1 MARSPEERMMFI
13 NRLQRGSVA
22 VCNVT
27 ATLLIACALS
37 AIATSSQSLY
47 AQEHG
52 LSEMSLERWAKL
64 REVER
69 HQLKIAEKYYL
80 ENRFSVAADEYD
92 KYLTLYENSDA
103 ASYVMLKWSLCQVEM
118 RRQNTAIKDGFQSV
132 VDYWPDSDDAVAAA
146 YFKGKTLKD
155 IGQNDKAKPA
165 LELVLRNHP
174 KHFVAVVA
182 SVQLAEIAV
191 QENDSKASEKQWRF
205 LTFDAAR
212 NNRSQRWCEEASL
225 KLASHQFKAG
235 EFDEAI
241 KAMQTTFNSDRLP
254 DELFNRTQGI
264 LQEWVRQTE
273 TAQQAN
279 QLADKIIVFLKS
291 QEPENLTSDS
301 EKNVAKK
308 LLYLIARVE
317 RVVDRDEAVLK
328 TFGEVSKRFGADDEL
343 LGQTGEY
350 YESEKNYE
358 KARQAYR
365 NFKNKPDGLARI
377 ARTYRTE
384 KNLELAIKSYS
395 QLVAID
401 SEKSLQWKS
410 ESATTYR
417 EFAKHPEAIAVYEEL
432 VTEDRENSNKW
443 LWEIATTYRDA
454 SKWKEAI
461 GYFRQCDNFPHNYRE
476 MASCHRRM
484 KEYREAVV
492 LYGQIAGGDKNSS
505 PWAILQIGYTEEEAG
520 NQEKAISSFKQVC
533 KQFPKDQHAS
543 QAHAHLQN
551 KYKLSVTLGGAKE
564 E

>member
-1 MARSPEERMMFI
+1 M
-13 NRLQRGSVA
+13 GSVA
-22 VCNVT
+22 HNESCDIDRAPKMFLLKLT
-27 ATLLIACALS
+27 AALLMGLGLS
-37 AIATSSQSLY
+37 ALATSSQALQ

-69 HQLKIAEKYYL
+69 HQLKIAEKYFL
-80 ENRFSVAADEYD
+80 ENKHSVAADEYD

-103 ASYVMLKWSLCQVEM
+103 SSFVMLKWSLCQVEM

-132 VDYWPDSDDAVAAA
+132 IDYWPDSEDAIAAA
-146 YFKGKTLKD
+146 YYKGKTFKD

-165 LELVLRNHP
+165 LELVLKDHP
-174 KHFVAVVA
+174 QHHVAVLA

-191 QENDSKASEKQWRF
+191 QEEDAEASEKQWRF
-205 LTFDAAR
+205 LTFEAAR
-212 NNRSQRWCEEASL
+212 NNRSRRWCEEASL
-225 KLASHQFKAG
+225 KLASHLVKAS

-273 TAQQAN
+273 TTQQAN
-279 QLADKIIVFLKS
+279 QLADQLIAFFRS
-291 QEPENLTSDS
+291 QEPESLASDT
-301 EKNVAKK
+301 EKNAAKK
-308 LLYLIARVE
+308 LLYLIARVQ
-317 RVVDRDEAVLK
+317 RLVDRDEAVLK

-343 LGQTGEY
+343 LGQTAEY
-350 YESEKNYE
+350 YEGEKNYE

-365 NFKNKPDGLARI
+365 NFKNKADGFSRM

-384 KNLELAIKSYS
+384 KNLELAIKAYS

-401 SEKSLQWKS
+401 AENSVQWKS

-417 EFAKHPEAIAVYEEL
+417 EFAKYTEAIAAYEEL
-432 VTEDRENSNKW
+432 LAEDGEHSSKW
-443 LWEIATTYRDA
+443 LWEIATTFRDA

-461 GYFRQCDNFPHNYRE
+461 GYYRQCDNFPHNYRE
-476 MASCHRRM
+476 MASCHRRL

-492 LYGQIAGGDKNSS
+492 LYSQIAGGDKNSA
-505 PWAILQIGYTEEEAG
+505 PWAILQIGFTEEEAG
-520 NQEKAISSFKQVC
+520 NQDKAISSFKQVC

-551 KYKLSVTLGGAKE
+551 KYKLSVTLGGAKQE
-564 E
+564 